1 MVRKLVIIIVAIF
14 AGVAVIACGPEA
26 WYGLQKT
33 WHGLQ
38 KFVKG
43 FYIELPEYQPTKK
56 TAWLDQNWTGEQRN
70 WFYHADQGTLTF
82 NIPYEWFVAL
92 EQSVSLPHIFA
103 RGGPLSDPAYLD
115 RFGFIPG
122 VAETDGHVLPVGFAR
137 GGPMPWPT
145 GEAWPNP
152 QTKERMT
159 GIGLTCAA
167 CHTGRFT
174 YQNTAVIVDG
184 GPALTNLLKMKQA
197 IGLSLF
203 WTRWLP
209 WRFNRFA
216 ERVLRPAASWD
227 DRDALRAQLIEVL
240 DQYKANRDLEDG
252 VELDSV
258 EEGYARLDALNRI
271 GNQVFSVDLKNPKN
285 YAGSS
290 APVHYPRIW
299 DAPWFDWV
307 QYNAAIEQP
316 MVRNA
321 GEALGVSAMLNLTDQ
336 SRGLFASGVQVK
348 ALVKIEKLIAG
359 NQPNG
364 ENGFSGLKSPEWP
377 KDILPPIDPAL
388 AAEGEKLYVTHCQPC
403 HLPPVKSKAF
413 FESPQWRLSDDGNE
427 KYLHVEPVNIK
438 HIGTDPAQAEDMKN
452 RTVAIPANLGIKK
465 SDFGGALGDLVEK
478 TVNYWY
484 DQQKPPISQA
494 DRDLMNGNR
503 RNCIQALLAYK
514 VRPLDG
520 VWATPPYLHNGSVP
534 NIYALLSPVSE
545 RPAKF
550 WLGNREYDPVNIGY
564 RTDKIDGGFEFDT
577 SVRGNHNTGHE
588 FSDEKKDGVIG
599 PRLSPDERRALVEYI
614 KTL

>member
-1 MVRKLVIIIVAIF
+1 MFRKMAITLIGIIV
-14 AGVAVIACGPEA
+14 VIAAFVYVPRA
-26 WYGLQKT
+26 WQGLQQTLNGLHVALPVYAPTQKT
-33 WHGLQ
+33 
-38 KFVKG
+38 V
-43 FYIELPEYQPTKK
+43 
-56 TAWLDQNWTGEQRN
+56 WLDQNWTGDQRK

-82 NIPYEWFVAL
+82 GIPYEWFVAL
-92 EQSVSLPHIFA
+92 ERPISLPNIFA
-103 RGGPLSDPAYLD
+103 ECGRLADPAYLD

-122 VAETDGHVLPVGFAR
+122 AAEPNAVALPVGLAR
-137 GGPMPWPT
+137 GGPMLKAT
-145 GEAWPNP
+145 GEPWPNP
-152 QTKERMT
+152 RTRERMT

-184 GPALTNLLKMKQA
+184 GPALTNLLKLKEA

-203 WTRWLP
+203 WTQRLP
-209 WRFNRFA
+209 WRFSRFA
-216 ERVLRPAASWD
+216 ARVLGPNASSDEAA
-227 DRDALRAQLIEVL
+227 ALKAQLDEVL
-240 DQYKANRDLEDG
+240 GQYSTSRNLEEK
-252 VELDSV
+252 VATQSI
-258 EEGYARLDALNRI
+258 EEGYGRLDALNRI
-271 GNQVFSVDLKNPKN
+271 GNQVFSLDLNNPNN

-321 GEALGVSAMLNLTDQ
+321 GEALGVGATLNLTDP
-336 SRGLFASGVQVK
+336 SKGWYASGVPVNT
-348 ALVKIEKLIAG
+348 LVEIEKQIAG
-359 NQPNG
+359 NQPNA
-364 ENGFSGLKSPEWP
+364 ESGFSGLRSPQWP

-388 AAEGEKLYVTHCQPC
+388 AAEGAKLYALRCEGC

-413 FESPQWRLSDDGNE
+413 FESPRWLPPNQAGER
-427 KYLHVEPVNIK
+427 YLHVKPIDIK
-438 HIGTDPAQAEDMKN
+438 EIGTDPAQAEDMKN
-452 RTVAIPANLGIKK
+452 RTVAIPANLGIT
-465 SDFGGALGDLVEK
+465 SSEFGPALGQLVEK

-484 DQQKPPISQA
+484 DRQQPPISDA
-494 DRDLMNGNR
+494 DRNRMNGNR
-503 RNCIQALLAYK
+503 GNGIQALLAYK

-520 VWATPPYLHNGSVP
+520 IWATPPYLHNGSVP

-550 WLGNREYDPVNIGY
+550 WLGNREYDPVNVGY
-564 RTDKIDGGFEFDT
+564 RFDKIAGGFEFDT

-588 FSDEKKDGVIG
+588 FNDGKGDGIIG
-599 PRLSPDERRALVEYI
+599 PKLTPDERRALVEYI